1 MGEPIQRSTSANAR
15 VGERYVS
22 RVIRFE
28 FLAPNIVEQIAGD
41 HQPPD
46 FKRRRPRQTAR
57 WVFELGAMKSSF
69 GPARSKST
77 ANIRNGEKFPNCS
90 EICQTSLSPVAF
102 QSPKRYTRRG
112 F

>member
-46 FKRRRPRQTAR
+46 FKRRATNGP
-57 WVFELGAMKSSF
+57 LGV
-69 GPARSKST
+69 RT
-77 ANIRNGEKFPNCS
+77 RCDEKFLWAC
-90 EICQTSLSPVAF
+90 EIKVHRQN
-102 QSPKRYTRRG
+102 PKWREIPELL
-112 F
+112 

>member
-22 RVIRFE
+22 RVISFE

-46 FKRRRPRQTAR
+46 LKRRGPRQTAR
-57 WVFELGAMKSSF
+57 MGV
-69 GPARSKST
+69 RT
-77 ANIRNGEKFPNCS
+77 RCDEKFLWAR
-90 EICQTSLSPVAF
+90 EIKVHRQN
-102 QSPKRYTRRG
+102 PKWREIPELL
-112 F
+112 